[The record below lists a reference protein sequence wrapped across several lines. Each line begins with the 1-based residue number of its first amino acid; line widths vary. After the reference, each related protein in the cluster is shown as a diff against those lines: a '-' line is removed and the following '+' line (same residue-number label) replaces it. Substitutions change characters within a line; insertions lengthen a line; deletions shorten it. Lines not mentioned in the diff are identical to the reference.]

1 MGLQT
6 LSYMGYVEVNH
17 NQLKKDVESML
28 DLNKD
33 GKVDQED
40 AKAGYDKIM
49 EVVAFGLPAG
59 GGFGAGFI
67 GGLRSG

>member
-1 MGLQT
+1 MALQS
-6 LSYMGYVEVNH
+6 LQHMGYVEVNH
-17 NQLKKDVESML
+17 ARMKEDVESIL

-33 GKVDQED
+33 GKIDQED
-40 AKAGYDKIM
+40 ARVGYDRLM
-49 EVVAFGLPAG
+49 EVITLGIPAG